1 MCSSL
6 VVALGLLTVAAPPQ
20 APRPYQQSARNVRAV
35 ATQAPNVAD
44 VPMAEPVP
52 PGEVAETQSVLSQE
66 AGAFPYGFS
75 GPSGMGHCN
84 GNTCSSGDG
93 ISGLPCC
100 FDSTCNLFPH
110 VPYYVEP
117 KTYYYFRPYNHN
129 HIFVQQNQVMRWGG
143 DPRHPYANEIFQQVY
158 RDLDGQA
165 AEPGVPSAAPITPNA
180 APITPGDVPGNVPGE
195 APPRGAQMPS
205 NIQISATE
213 AEETAPLAERMV
225 RFLDDAAKK

>member
-20 APRPYQQSARNVRAV
+20 AGRSQQSV
-35 ATQAPNVAD
+35 AHIRTAAASAPQMAQA
-44 VPMAEPVP
+44 PMAEPVP
-52 PGEVAETQSVLSQE
+52 PGEIEAAPQSMMTQD

-75 GPSGMGHCN
+75 GPMGPVYGN

-129 HIFVQQNQVMRWGG
+129 QVFLQRDQVMRWGG

-158 RDLDGQA
+158 RDLDGQVT
-165 AEPGVPSAAPITPNA
+165 EPGVPHAAPITPNA
-180 APITPGDVPGNVPGE
+180 APIAPGE
-195 APPRGAQMPS
+195 AAPEVPPRGAQSPT

-213 AEETAPLAERMV
+213 EEPAPLAERMV
-225 RFLDDAAKK
+225 LFLEDALSK